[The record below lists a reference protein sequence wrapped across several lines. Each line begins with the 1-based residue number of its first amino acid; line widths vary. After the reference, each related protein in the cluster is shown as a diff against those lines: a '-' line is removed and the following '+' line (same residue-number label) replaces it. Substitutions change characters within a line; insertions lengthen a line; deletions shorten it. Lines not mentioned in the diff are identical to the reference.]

1 LDASTGSSPEPQA
14 AQGGNRSDNF
24 STVKVHQEDT
34 VGAIFLGVMALALFV
49 ALLRAEARS
58 RHLAA
63 QLAAG
68 RG

>member
-1 LDASTGSSPEPQA
+1 LDTSAGSSPEPQA

-24 STVKVHQEDT
+24 SPVTVHQEDT
-34 VGAIFLGVMALALFV
+34 IGAIFLGVMALALFA

-58 RHLAA
+58 QHLAA